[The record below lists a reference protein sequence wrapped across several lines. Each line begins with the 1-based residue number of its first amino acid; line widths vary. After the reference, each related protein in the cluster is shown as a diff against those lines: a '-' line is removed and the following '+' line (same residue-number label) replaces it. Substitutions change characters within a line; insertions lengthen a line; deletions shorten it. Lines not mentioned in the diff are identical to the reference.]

1 MISTFQRMRQENE
14 KLRAHV
20 RVADYIVVGFCV
32 AVTVLALAGYI

>member
-1 MISTFQRMRQENE
+1 MISTFQRMKRENE

-32 AVTVLALAGYI
+32 AVAMLALAGYI